1 MDEDEIV
8 ETMLGY
14 LAERPHVRGTVEGI
28 AVWWLKR
35 SNDRSR
41 ERRTVDARTPP
52 AGGEWSVGGDRDK

>member
-35 SNDRSR
+35 SKLPF
-41 ERRTVDARTPP
+41 A
-52 AGGEWSVGGDRDK
+52 